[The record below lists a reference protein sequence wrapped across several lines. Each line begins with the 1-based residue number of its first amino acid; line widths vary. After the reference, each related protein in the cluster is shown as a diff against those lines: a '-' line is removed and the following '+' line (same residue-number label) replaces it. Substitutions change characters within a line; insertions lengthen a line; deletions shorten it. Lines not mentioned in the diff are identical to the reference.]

1 MKQKNMTSLT
11 STMKQRSM
19 TSLMS
24 TMKQKNMTSLRKNIY
39 MQSMIMKKTLIQVM
53 KDINLI
59 HLEQESV
66 INIEQ

>member
-1 MKQKNMTSLT
+1 
-11 STMKQRSM
+11 M